1 MKHLASVAAGIF
13 VCLTVPAPN
22 LSGQTRIQS
31 SEPRPVAQLGAKA
44 GAQYHGDGL
53 SVLAT
58 PQGARLRCVFQKL
71 EGEVTTEGLWLTSTV
86 DGAKGDRFRVIAT
99 SAGREADGGVE
110 GPPRR
115 GDMSVACA

>member
-1 MKHLASVAAGIF
+1 MICSAMVVGATDIPASGRAG
-13 VCLTVPAPN
+13 TPVPFA
-22 LSGQTRIQS
+22 
-31 SEPRPVAQLGAKA
+31 EVGAKA

-99 SAGREADGGVE
+99 SAGREAAPIWSPDLP
-110 GPPRR
+110 GPLYWVYP
-115 GDMSVACA
+115 